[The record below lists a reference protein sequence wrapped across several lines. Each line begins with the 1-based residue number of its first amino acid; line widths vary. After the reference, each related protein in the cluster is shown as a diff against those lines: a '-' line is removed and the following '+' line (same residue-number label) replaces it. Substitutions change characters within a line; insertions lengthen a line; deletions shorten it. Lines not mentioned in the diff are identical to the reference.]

1 MLECTAL
8 VTGWVCE
15 HLTGDGFPLSHY
27 QLISLV
33 MKCIAVP
40 TASPGLLDDEGK
52 HGVGVVARVLLQI
65 VNDSGK
71 EMGLVGCDAWSSI
84 LKSVRVVGDSCNSTE
99 QLQKAL
105 STCYLLPA
113 HYN

>member
-1 MLECTAL
+1 MRKY
-8 VTGWVCE
+8 
-15 HLTGDGFPLSHY
+15 LTGDRFRLDHSK
-27 QLISLV
+27 LISLV

-99 QLQKAL
+99 QQLQKAL
-105 STCYLLPA
+105 RTCYLLPA